1 LHPRPCARII
11 KTDTGFDARPVT
23 MQHFIFN
30 LAEGDRERAKSC
42 LRAKRWVVS
51 REERHR
57 DALAPADLAL
67 VFVALTR
74 EFVGHAEL
82 KTTFLD
88 PMPLDPA
95 TSGSAVSGVLLGNV
109 EEWASEVPLDVA
121 VKTIDPNASNPYVQA
136 NAAGFRAGVVQIT
149 QDEYDIVMSLRDRPR
164 GVAE

>member
-1 LHPRPCARII
+1 
-11 KTDTGFDARPVT
+11 

-30 LAEGDRERAKSC
+30 LSDGDRERAKSF
-42 LRAKRWVVS
+42 LHAKRWVFS

-57 DALAPADLAL
+57 DALAPGDLAL

-74 EFVGHAEL
+74 EFVGRAEL

-88 PMPLDPA
+88 PMPSDPA
-95 TSGSAVSGVLLGNV
+95 TSGPAVSGVLLGDV
-109 EEWASEVPLDVA
+109 EDWTSGVPLDVA
-121 VKTIDPNASNPYVQA
+121 VQRIDPEGSNPYVQA

-149 QDEYDIVMSLRDRPR
+149 VKEYDIVVSLRDRAL